1 MDFERFA
8 LYDLEPD
15 AQRAL
20 PLFEG
25 LNYAVTNF
33 PLEDLHRYVRQFA
46 FVKGEQ
52 TVRIDPEDPA
62 NEDAYDLMCQLHDEL
77 ERGGFRGADIE
88 RFLVRVL
95 FCLFAEDTGVFE
107 PNGFQNFIRLHTR
120 DDGADLGPRLNQLFD
135 ILNSP
140 VANRPDNLGEE
151 LAAFP
156 YVNGALFAERLGF
169 PNFNRAMRE
178 RLLETADFQ
187 WARFPRR
194 YSDRSSKGFGG
205 RPTAATGRA
214 LHI

>member
-1 MDFERFA
+1 MLLVEHKSAGHNLAVAESQAFDYIADLARDQRFDDIPRFVIVSDFERFA

-77 ERGGFRGADIE
+77 ERGGFRGADLE

-140 VANRPDNLGEE
+140 VANGR
-151 LAAFP
+151 
-156 YVNGALFAERLGF
+156 
-169 PNFNRAMRE
+169 
-178 RLLETADFQ
+178 Q
-187 WARFPRR
+187 SRR
-194 YSDRSSKGFGG
+194 R
-205 RPTAATGRA
+205 TGR
-214 LHI
+214 LPVRQRRSFR